1 MDETKKVATVVQGE
15 APESDEEDVSS
26 SSLPPVQ
33 KSPIHGVVVSGEA
46 SESEDEV
53 DANQQRLP
61 PLTVHPNS
69 EGDKAD
75 ITNIGLP
82 QSPTSPYQ
90 DTVKP
95 KYDTLLHKKLRERNI
110 AFRQRLVDTV
120 LQAYTLSAR
129 DLHNNTLQLLKTQGT
144 LQDIANHMRVLT
156 NDLFHLED
164 KVDTISTCTILPEI
178 TLPLVATGALATNTA
193 DTP

>member
-1 MDETKKVATVVQGE
+1 MDETRTVPTVVKGE
-15 APESDEEDVSS
+15 APESDEEDSS
-26 SSLPPVQ
+26 STLIPVQ
-33 KSPIHGVVVSGEA
+33 KSPSHGVVVSGEA
-46 SESEDEV
+46 SESEDE
-53 DANQQRLP
+53 DDMTQQSIP
-61 PLTVHPNS
+61 PLTVHPDS

-75 ITNIGLP
+75 ITNIGLS
-82 QSPTSPYQ
+82 QSSTSPYH
-90 DTVKP
+90 DAVKP

-110 AFRQRLVDTV
+110 AFRRHLVDTI
-120 LQAYTLSAR
+120 LQTYTLSAR

-178 TLPLVATGALATNTA
+178 TLPPVAMGALAMDRA
-193 DTP
+193 QAP